1 LSNQVLVVQVVIP
14 RGTRR
19 FQRDTCPVDC
29 GRAAGVIPPVLLDD
43 SSVGLAD
50 ERWEWWSGD
59 RKPPPKQLVKVFVAT
74 TRVDYDDRVEE
85 IIKYI
90 LWKYPS
96 AMVML
101 AANE

>member
-1 LSNQVLVVQVVIP
+1 MVQVVIP

-19 FQRDTCPVDC
+19 FQRDTCPIDC

-43 SSVGLAD
+43 SSVDLAD
-50 ERWEWWSGD
+50 KRWEWWSGD
-59 RKPPPKQLVKVFVAT
+59 RKPAPKQRVKVFIPK
-74 TRVDYDDRVEE
+74 TRVDYDDWVEE
-85 IIKYI
+85 IIKCI